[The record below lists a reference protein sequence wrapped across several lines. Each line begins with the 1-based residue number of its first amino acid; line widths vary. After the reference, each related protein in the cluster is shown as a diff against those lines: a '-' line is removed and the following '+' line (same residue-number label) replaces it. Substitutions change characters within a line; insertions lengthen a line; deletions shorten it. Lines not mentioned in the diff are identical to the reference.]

1 MCEGVWDT
9 RRRGG
14 GGPRCSE
21 PAPRPAN
28 TGDQYRLGTYHVT
41 GTSQSASYRCCPS
54 GPHGKAGSTTSCTRA
69 CGGREVLWGL
79 HPTRGAPLLRA
90 AAPSPARAGRH
101 QSPRPHRGHCS
112 ADFSCSRWGPGEGA
126 EQGATPQLATGQETG
141 WGAVFA
147 TCMTPYPQEGTF
159 CYSLS
164 GSFGSLHRGMEK
176 LDLGV

>member
-1 MCEGVWDT
+1 MSGDACEGVWDT

-41 GTSQSASYRCCPS
+41 GTSQSAPYRCCPS

-164 GSFGSLHRGMEK
+164 GSFGSLHREDGK
-176 LDLGV
+176 A